1 MSEERKLRALFEAL
15 ADSVDA
21 LTDDELLAECREE
34 GRSPEDV
41 ASDTRAVMRDAVKGF
56 KQRSLV
62 AAREKHRESAAR
74 IASTTFRLPESP
86 AERRALLSAVI
97 AQHQQAGRL
106 VTAQHRDFSEMTD
119 EDVESWLQQLGHL
132 GLLDRKAEPG
142 E

>member
-1 MSEERKLRALFEAL
+1 MSEERKMRALFEAL

-62 AAREKHRESAAR
+62 
-74 IASTTFRLPESP
+74 RLCQI
-86 AERRALLSAVI
+86 RN
-97 AQHQQAGRL
+97 
-106 VTAQHRDFSEMTD
+106 
-119 EDVESWLQQLGHL
+119 
-132 GLLDRKAEPG
+132 
-142 E
+142 